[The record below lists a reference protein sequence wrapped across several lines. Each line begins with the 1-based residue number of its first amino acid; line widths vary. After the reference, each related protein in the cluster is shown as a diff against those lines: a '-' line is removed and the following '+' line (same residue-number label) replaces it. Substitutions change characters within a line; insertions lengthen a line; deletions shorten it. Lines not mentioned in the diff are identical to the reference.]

1 MVTPVKEISRLMK
14 LGLLPYDATAS
25 QNKAVEELSQLM
37 RLVLLPTD
45 TATSQ
50 M

>member
-1 MVTPVKEISRLMK
+1 MTPVKELSRLMK
-14 LGLLPYDATAS
+14 LGLLPFDATAS
-25 QNKAVEELSQLM
+25 QNEVVEELSQLM
-37 RLVLLPTD
+37 RLDLLPAD